1 MTDAACSFCAGD
13 RPAVDHRITDLGATV
28 AYLHDDQ
35 FFPGWTF
42 LLLKRHATELWQL
55 EPAERAALI
64 EEVARVARAVAAA
77 FDAIKL
83 NYELLGNQIA
93 HIHWH
98 LIPRRADDPAPRS
111 AVWTVDHEPRRLTA
125 DALAARIALMRGH
138 LGAPR
143 S

>member
-1 MTDAACSFCAGD
+1 VTAACPACAGEW
-13 RPAVDHRITDLGATV
+13 PSKELRIADCGSSV

-55 EPAERAALI
+55 APAERAALV
-64 EEVARVARAVAAA
+64 EELARVARAVGTA
-77 FDAIKL
+77 FGAVKV

-98 LIPRRADDPAPRS
+98 LIPRRADDPAPRA
-111 AVWTVDHEPRRLTA
+111 AVWTVAHEPRRLTA
-125 DALAARIALMRGH
+125 VETAERIALIRSH
-138 LGAPR
+138 LGV
-143 S
+143 